1 MHHRFIISIDED
13 PNLLYI
19 SETTLDESFKA
30 SYHSH
35 PNLEILLI
43 AEGKGKLVT
52 TNRNIDMKKGDV
64 LIINSN
70 SKHCEVSKSGCTF
83 YAIGIN
89 KLEAFLPKNF
99 QKKILYF
106 SLEKDEFET
115 LLSLYQIMMKETQK
129 QKKDSACL
137 LENTYQMIMKLME
150 RNAELYFG
158 KNEKIQGN
166 HLVSAALNIIE
177 NYYYT
182 HLTLKEISHRLS
194 VSSSLLSHEFKK
206 ETGKT
211 IIEYKLDCQIEEA
224 CNLLAITD
232 MSMIDIAF
240 ATGFTTSSYFS
251 EMFKK
256 KKGISPKEY
265 RMTALKTSLL
275 ISDND

>member
-1 MHHRFIISIDED
+1 MHHRFIISIEEE

-19 SETTLDESFKA
+19 SETTLDENFKA

-43 AEGKGKLVT
+43 AEGEGKLVT
-52 TNRNIDMKKGDV
+52 TSRNIGMKKGDIF
-64 LIINSN
+64 IINAN
-70 SKHCEVSKSGCTF
+70 SKHCEVSKNSCSF

-99 QKKILYF
+99 QKKIIYF
-106 SLEKDEFET
+106 SLEKEEFET
-115 LLSLYQIMMKETQK
+115 LLFLYQIVLKETQK
-129 QKKDSACL
+129 QKKYSASF
-137 LENTYQMIMKLME
+137 LENAYQMIMKSIE
-150 RNAELYFG
+150 RNAELYFQ
-158 KNEKIQGN
+158 KTEKIQGN
-166 HLVSAALNIIE
+166 NLVSATLNIIE

-182 HLTLKEISHRLS
+182 HLTLKEIAHRLS

-232 MSMIDIAF
+232 MSMLDIAF

-251 EMFKK
+251 ETFKK
-256 KKGISPKEY
+256 KKGISPREY
-265 RMTALKTSLL
+265 RMNVLKTSLS
-275 ISDND
+275 IRNND